1 MYALKYLLT
10 LLLFPSLIFAQQSSP
25 VDPVLSPD
33 YSRLIHGDTI
43 VASPPPAT
51 WGRELTVKRLF
62 PLTTPLR
69 KVRVQRN
76 ELVMRAAY
84 PKKLLLAG
92 EYTAGVAFKT
102 VNRLPALQTAYAQG
116 RSMQGALAWQGPET
130 NEMFSY
136 GPLLDQLEYNGQAY
150 PYDVNGKLVPSG
162 TGNGHHPAGY
172 TNNIFRTGSLFSQG
186 FHLNTTLL
194 VNEVALHE
202 FGIRLG
208 QTTENTFIRYNR
220 NNTKS
225 LEATAGTRIKW
236 LHISGK
242 YNYQEES
249 FSNTN
254 RGGFLNKVYQ
264 QSLLTPVSFDNGQGY
279 TLNSGQRSYAQPADN
294 PDFLLRNNGHYYGAY
309 AHQGSLLLER
319 NAWKKMKYK
328 IRQSY
333 SRKAENSDEGF
344 KPGTAAFPE
353 GLPLQRE
360 KADRLYQLN
369 GEANRDFG
377 NYLNGIRTQAT
388 ASYGLTDARSTIR
401 YQPVYGEN
409 YRYQRTTQEL
419 SLQSFST
426 YQHWDWPELNL
437 GLGNKIYMS
446 NTARKSYYLL
456 PDISLALNYRLPG
469 NSWNIRARTAYSRSA
484 TELPVNRSLAYVN
497 LLRYSVRNAG
507 NYIQVQEIAG
517 YDHLLPVLQEEWTGS
532 LQLYGNSLLSF
543 TASVFRR
550 NTKQDL
556 FPVEAN
562 GQLVLKNMAD
572 HRNQGIDLELNFFE
586 DNFRK
591 KIISTSHALSFYA
604 YRNKVTRVNRAY
616 NYTPIAGFSD
626 VHTALVE
633 GQPLGVIV
641 GSAWQR
647 DAAGNQVIGPDGFPL
662 VAKDPAI
669 IGNPNPDFLLKLHNN
684 VQWKRLSLQADLEWQ
699 HGGDRWNGTRA
710 VLDYYGRSQ
719 QSATGRNIT
728 GYVFPGV
735 QTDGRPNNIPVDF
748 YNPKEDIS
756 KNRWVRYGIS
766 GVAEDYIERADRLRL
781 NTVKLSYQLL
791 FRRIIQK
798 VTLSAYVN
806 NIMLWSPYKG
816 TDPEQLLFDQA
827 NSTGLDFFN
836 LPATKTYGF
845 NASIQF

>member
-1 MYALKYLLT
+1 MKYLLL

-25 VDPVLSPD
+25 VNPVLSPE
-33 YSRLIHGDTI
+33 YSRLIHSDTTT
-43 VASPPPAT
+43 AAPLPENLR
-51 WGRELTVKRLF
+51 RELTVKRLF
-62 PLTTPLR
+62 PLNTPLR
-69 KVRVQRN
+69 KVRVRN
-76 ELVMRAAY
+76 NALVMRAAY

-92 EYTAGVAFKT
+92 EYTAGIAFKT
-102 VNRLPALQTAYAQG
+102 VNRLPPLQTAYVQG
-116 RSMQGALAWQGPET
+116 RSMQGAPVWQGPET

-136 GPLLDQLEYNGQAY
+136 GPLLNQLEYNGQAY

-162 TGNGHHPAGY
+162 TGNGRHPAGY
-172 TNNIFRTGSLFSQG
+172 MNSIFRTGTLFSQG
-186 FHLNTTLL
+186 FHLKTALL
-194 VNEVALHE
+194 VNDVALHE

-208 QTTENTFIRYNR
+208 QTRENTFIRYNS
-220 NNTKS
+220 NNTRS
-225 LEATAGTRIKW
+225 LEAAAGTWIKW

-294 PDFLLRNNGHYYGAY
+294 PHFLLRNNGHYYRTY

-319 NAWKKMKYK
+319 NAWRKMKYK

-333 SRKAENSDEGF
+333 SRKGENSDEGF

-353 GLPLQRE
+353 GLLLQRE
-360 KADRLYQLN
+360 KNDRLYQLN
-369 GEANRDFG
+369 GEATRDFG
-377 NYLNGIRTQAT
+377 YYLKDVRTQAT
-388 ASYGLTDARSTIR
+388 ANYVFTDARSDIR
-401 YQPVYGEN
+401 YQPAYGEN
-409 YRYQRTTQEL
+409 YRYQRSVQEL
-419 SLQSFST
+419 SLQSFSS
-426 YQHWDWPELNL
+426 YQHWDWPGINL
-437 GLGNKIYMS
+437 GVGNKIYVS

-456 PDISLALNYRLPG
+456 PDISLALDYPLPDG
-469 NSWNIRARTAYSRSA
+469 SWNIRARSAYLRNA
-484 TELPVNRSLAYVN
+484 TELPISRSLAYVN
-497 LLRYSVRNAG
+497 LLHFSVRNAG
-507 NYIQVQEIAG
+507 SYVQVQEVTG
-517 YDHLLPVLQEEWTGS
+517 YDGLLPVLQEEWTSS
-532 LQLYGNSLLSF
+532 LELYKSSLLSF

-572 HRNQGIDLELNFFE
+572 HRNEGIDLELKLFE
-586 DNFRK
+586 DNFRNRMVA
-591 KIISTSHALSFYA
+591 TSHTLSFYA
-604 YRNKVTRVNRAY
+604 YRNKVTGVNDPY

-626 VHTALVE
+626 VHTALIE

-647 DAAGNQVIGPDGFPL
+647 DAAGNQVIGPDGFPV
-662 VAKDPAI
+662 VAKDPGI
-669 IGNPNPDFLLKLHNN
+669 IGNPNPDFVMKLHNS
-684 VQWKRLSLQADLEWQ
+684 VQWKRFSLLADLEWQ
-699 HGGDRWNGTRA
+699 HGGDRWNGTQA

-728 GYVFPGV
+728 SYVFPGV

-781 NTVKLSYQLL
+781 NTVKISYQLL

-806 NIMLWSPYKG
+806 NIMLWSPYQG
-816 TDPEQLLFDQA
+816 TDPGQLLFDQA

>member
-1 MYALKYLLT
+1 MYALKYLLL

-25 VDPVLSPD
+25 VSPVLSPE
-33 YSRLIHGDTI
+33 YSRLIHGDTT
-43 VASPPPAT
+43 VSTPLPVKER
-51 WGRELTVKRLF
+51 RELTVSRLY
-62 PLTTPLR
+62 PMNTPLR
-69 KVRVQRN
+69 KVRVQNN

-92 EYTAGVAFKT
+92 EYTASIAFKT

-116 RSMQGALAWQGPET
+116 RSLQGALAWQGPET

-136 GPLLDQLEYNGQAY
+136 GPLLSQLEYNGQAY

-162 TGNGHHPAGY
+162 TGNGHHPTGY
-172 TNNIFRTGSLFSQG
+172 TNSILRTGALFSQG
-186 FHLNTTLL
+186 FHLKTTLL
-194 VNEVALHE
+194 VNGAPLQEL
-202 FGIRLG
+202 GIRLG
-208 QTTENTFIRYNR
+208 QTTEKTVIRYNSNDTR
-220 NNTKS
+220 S

-242 YNYQEES
+242 YNYQEEQ

-254 RGGFLNKVYQ
+254 RAGFLNRAYQ

-279 TLNSGQRSYAQPADN
+279 TLGNGQRSYAQPADN
-294 PDFLLRNNGHYYGAY
+294 PDFLLRNNGHYYRTY

-319 NAWKKMKYK
+319 NAWRKMRYK
-328 IRQSY
+328 LLQSY
-333 SRKAENSDEGF
+333 SRKAENSNEGY

-360 KADRLYQLN
+360 KTDRLYQLK
-369 GEANRDFG
+369 GETTRDFG
-377 NYLNGIRTQAT
+377 YYLNDVQTQAT
-388 ASYGLTDARSTIR
+388 ANYLLTDARSGIR
-401 YQPVYGEN
+401 YQPVYDEN
-409 YRYQRTTQEL
+409 YGYQRTTQEL
-419 SLQSFST
+419 NLQLFNT
-426 YQHWDWPELNL
+426 YRHWSWPEISL
-437 GLGNKIYMS
+437 GLGNKIYVS
-446 NTARKSYYLL
+446 NTVRENYYLL
-456 PDISLALNYRLPG
+456 PDISLGVDYTLP
-469 NSWNIRARTAYSRSA
+469 NSSWNIRARSAYSRNA
-484 TELPVNRSLAYVN
+484 TELPISRSLSCVN
-497 LLRYSVRNAG
+497 LLRVPVRNAG
-507 NYIQVQEIAG
+507 NYIQVQEVAG
-517 YDHLLPVLQEEWTGS
+517 YDHLLPVLQEEWTSS
-532 LQLYGNSLLSF
+532 LQLYRNSLLSF

-550 NTKQDL
+550 NTQQDL
-556 FPVEAN
+556 FPVEAD
-562 GQLVLKNMAD
+562 GQLVLKNMAN
-572 HRNQGIDLELNFFE
+572 HRNEGIDLELKLFE
-586 DNFRK
+586 DNSRK
-591 KIISTSHALSFYA
+591 KTVAASHALSFYA
-604 YRNKVTRVNRAY
+604 YRNKVTSVNNPY

-626 VHTALVE
+626 VHTALIA

-647 DAAGNQVIGPDGFPL
+647 DANGNRVIGPDGFPL

-669 IGNPNPDFLLKLHNN
+669 IGNPIPDFVMKLHNSL
-684 VQWKRLSLQADLEWQ
+684 QWKRFSLQADLEWK
-699 HGGDRWNGTRA
+699 HGGDRWNGTQA

-719 QSATGRNIT
+719 QSANGRNIT
-728 GYVFPGV
+728 GYIFSGV

-748 YNPKEDIS
+748 YNPKDEIS

-791 FRRIIQK
+791 FRRIIQNL
-798 VTLSAYVN
+798 TLSAYVN
-806 NIMLWSPYKG
+806 NILLWSPYKG